1 MTGASPTRVAVLAFE
16 GVSLFQLSVPSLVFG
31 VVNRPLNFPE
41 YDVSYCGFTP
51 GRVCSDQGILIDV
64 PHDLS
69 AMNRAEIII
78 IPA

>member
-1 MTGASPTRVAVLAFE
+1 MGPAMTKARPPFE
-16 GVSLFQLSVPSLVFG
+16 GGSLFQMSVPSLVLG
-31 VVNRPLNFPE
+31 VVNRPSNFPE